1 MQIVTTAFVTMLWEV
16 VVCILV
22 CIERG
27 DGSSLLGARAM
38 ARPSYLPRWRHLS
51 RITVETVPVPSKSPV
66 IFTCKLILA
75 SSSRF
80 PPELLGKMLG
90 G

>member
-27 DGSSLLGARAM
+27 DGSSLLGAMAM
-38 ARPSYLPRWRHLS
+38 ARPSWDGWALL
-51 RITVETVPVPSKSPV
+51 
-66 IFTCKLILA
+66 LLLA
-75 SSSRF
+75 EMA
-80 PPELLGKMLG
+80 PPQ
-90 G
+90 